1 MLKKDSE
8 ESFQLAD
15 KGVST
20 AKMMKSFGQAFSK
33 ACAVEGAEPSSPPSD
48 GEIPFSAFLFDNFF
62 FAPLA
67 SKKKWLTNLYD
78 RTNSLFMMRF
88 VSSLKGLGRVLFYC
102 KYWRGKRARY
112 SPTAKIFASLKC
124 ELGLLCKSEP
134 FQGEILNSNTR

>member
-1 MLKKDSE
+1 MV
-8 ESFQLAD
+8 QLAD

-78 RTNSLFMMRF
+78 LTNSLFMMRF
-88 VSSLKGLGRVLFYC
+88 VSSLNHPPSGWFFYPFFLR
-102 KYWRGKRARY
+102 WRRIRPMEIA
-112 SPTAKIFASLKC
+112 AS
-124 ELGLLCKSEP
+124 GIKS
-134 FQGEILNSNTR
+134 TRITSHTKKAVVET